1 MAINKRFASEGY
13 VNEAI
18 ETVQTDV
25 DNISEEISD
34 LKETG
39 ITLEEVND
47 AIDAHNIS
55 TSHVSAT
62 DRTNWNRATAH
73 TTSAH
78 APSNAQ
84 ANQNAFSIINVVD
97 SGISTFAS
105 APENPGDESRYI
117 CNASSA
123 TDELTLV
130 AGSLMQMYASGNEI
144 TLGISIEA
152 FDELANS
159 CVEANRIGAASATEF
174 DNVKERLDSMT
185 TETWTF
191 ELEDGTTVTKKVV
204 LR

>member
-1 MAINKRFASEGY
+1 MANNSIKTAFERMWQHILSKLGDVTAQIIKNKEDIQNLS
-13 VNEAI
+13 
-18 ETVQTDV
+18 
-25 DNISEEISD
+25 
-34 LKETG
+34 
-39 ITLEEVND
+39 ND
-47 AIDAHNIS
+47 IS
-55 TSHVSAT
+55 THQ
-62 DRTNWNRATAH
+62 TNEFLHIREVERINWDTAAQH
-73 TTSAH
+73 AISAH

-105 APENPGDESRYI
+105 APESPGGGSIYV

-130 AGSLMQMYASGNEI
+130 AGSLMQMYPSSSNEI
-144 TLGISIEA
+144 TLGINIEA
-152 FDELANS
+152 FDALANS

-174 DNVKERLDSMT
+174 DDVKARLNNMT

-204 LR
+204 LG